1 MDAET
6 FLLRKNEYYSLLK
19 ENFESRL
26 EQAEDKDYYIA
37 FFRQSFFEQNFEIP
51 YNTVFFNELYSIF
64 SHFKKIG
71 EVNFMQ
77 STLEYLPLIKEKSET
92 ALEQLMLQESVNND
106 FNPDFPIYY
115 RCLLESYPLT
125 HIDLISLERKTL
137 DANEHFAFEILAT
150 YEATK
155 QLILEIE
162 EAQKLYE
169 SKSNTRIHSH
179 QFTHS
184 QQVLFAYYLFKLA
197 KLEPRVNAD
206 ITAFAEFLHGLTGI
220 PYTNIKNSELY
231 KKFLNP
237 LDHSS
242 SKRIIE
248 DLKLVRSH
256 FLKLGVSEIILLIDK
271 DIRGKEQE

>member
-1 MDAET
+1 MNVQD
-6 FLLRKNEYYSLLK
+6 FLNRKNEYYGLLK
-19 ENFESRL
+19 ENFEKRL
-26 EQAEDKDYYIA
+26 ESAEDKAYLTA
-37 FFRQSFFEQNFEIP
+37 FFRQTFLDRNTEMP
-51 YNTVFFNELYSIF
+51 YNTVYFSELYALF
-64 SHFKKIG
+64 KHFQKVG
-71 EVNFMQ
+71 EVNYIQ
-77 STLEYLPLIKEKSET
+77 STLQCLPQIKEKSELG
-92 ALEQLMLQESVNND
+92 LEKLMEHRISPEVRSS
-106 FNPDFPIYY
+106 DFPIYY
-115 RCLLESYPLT
+115 RRQLENYTLS
-125 HIDLISLERKTL
+125 DLISLEMMAVDSTEEYVCEL
-137 DANEHFAFEILAT
+137 LAS

-155 QLILEIE
+155 QLISEIE
-162 EAQKLYE
+162 ETQKLE
-169 SKSNTRIHSH
+169 EPKSQTRNHTH

-242 SKRIIE
+242 SKRTIE

-256 FLKLGVSEIILLIDK
+256 FLKLGATEIITLIDK
-271 DIRGKEQE
+271 DIKGKEQE